1 MSRLPRLGAA
11 ALAVAL
17 CVVPLFLA
25 RADEAAVPP
34 PYKSIRALRRLQEQV
49 AHGSTAAHAAQP
61 ALLVSMATNF
71 LDADPMVWRDARNA
85 RAAIIYLFSGGK
97 PAVVRTILSRSTTPR
112 EIDRLL
118 KGALAYAEGQ
128 DQIARD
134 LLEPIDPRTV
144 PAVVGGPLALVEA
157 TLFAG
162 SDPKK
167 AARFLD
173 IARLLVPGSLVE
185 EAALR
190 RQITLETGPAT
201 LSKFVALSRQYLHR
215 FQSSIYAQNFKQH
228 LAAAAVRIGA
238 QGDVAL
244 IGRLDPI
251 MEELPKEEQR
261 ALFLGIARAA
271 ITQGHTEAA
280 RYSAERAATIA
291 TDSAR
296 DSVRAQLYLDAAAI
310 VSDDVVKGIAA
321 LEAADGAR
329 LSPED
334 ADLRDAA
341 LAVAHAV
348 QAPVAVPTDGA
359 TAPLPVGDQDAA
371 LLVDQARR
379 SLNDGTQLLQNAH

>member
-1 MSRLPRLGAA
+1 MSRLPRLGAM
-11 ALAVAL
+11 ALAMAL
-17 CVVPLFLA
+17 SVVPVCLA
-25 RADEAAVPP
+25 RADEAAAPA

-49 AHGSTAAHAAQP
+49 AHGSTAAHTAQP
-61 ALLVSMATNF
+61 TLLASMATNF

-97 PAVVRTILSRSTTPR
+97 PAVVRTILSRSTMPR
-112 EIDRLL
+112 EVDRLL

-134 LLEPIDPRTV
+134 LLEPIDPRAV

-190 RQITLETGPAT
+190 RQITLETGPAA

-341 LAVAHAV
+341 LAVARAV

>member
-1 MSRLPRLGAA
+1 MSPFARLGAV
-11 ALAVAL
+11 ALATAL
-17 CVVPLFLA
+17 CLPSLSHA
-25 RADEAAVPP
+25 RADDTMAPP
-34 PYKSIRALRRLQEQV
+34 PYKSIRALRRLQEKV
-49 AHGSTAAHAAQP
+49 AHGSAAAHTAQP
-61 ALLVSMATNF
+61 ALLASMAAEY

-97 PAVVRTILSRSTTPR
+97 PAVVRTILSRSTMPR

-134 LLEPIDPRTV
+134 LLEPIDPRSV

-167 AARFLD
+167 AAHFLD
-173 IARLLVPGSLVE
+173 TARLLVPGSLVE

-190 RQITLETGPAT
+190 RQITLETDPAA

-251 MEELPKEEQR
+251 MEELPHEEQR

-271 ITQGHTEAA
+271 ITQGHMEAA
-280 RYSAERAATIA
+280 RYAAERAATIA

-296 DSVRAQLYLDAAAI
+296 DSARAQLYLDAAAI

-341 LAVAHAV
+341 LAVARAV
-348 QAPVAVPTDGA
+348 QAPVADPADGV
-359 TAPLPVGDQDAA
+359 TAPLPAGEQNADM
-371 LLVDQARR
+371 LVDQARK
-379 SLNDGTQLLQNAH
+379 SLHDGTQLLQKIR

>member
-1 MSRLPRLGAA
+1 MPFSLT
-11 ALAVAL
+11 
-17 CVVPLFLA
+17 
-25 RADEAAVPP
+25 RADEATAPP
-34 PYKSIRALRRLQEQV
+34 PYKSIRVLRRLQEQV
-49 AHGSTAAHAAQP
+49 AHGSTAAHTAQP
-61 ALLVSMATNF
+61 ALLASMASSY

-97 PAVVRTILSRSTTPR
+97 PAVVRTILSRSTMPR

-134 LLEPIDPRTV
+134 LLEPIDPRSV
-144 PAVVGGPLALVEA
+144 PAVVGGPLALVDA

-162 SDPKK
+162 SDRKK

-173 IARLLVPGSLVE
+173 IARLLVPGTLVE

-190 RQITLETGPAT
+190 RQITLETDPAA
-201 LSKFVALSRQYLHR
+201 LAKFVALSRQYLHR

-244 IGRLDPI
+244 IGRLDPV
-251 MEELPKEEQR
+251 MEELPTEEQR

-310 VSDDVVKGIAA
+310 VSSDVVKGIAA
-321 LEAADGAR
+321 LEAADGAV

-341 LAVAHAV
+341 LAVARAV

-359 TAPLPVGDQDAA
+359 TAPLPPGDQDAA
-371 LLVDQARR
+371 MLVDQARR
-379 SLNDGTQLLQNAH
+379 SLNDGTQLLQKAH

>member
-1 MSRLPRLGAA
+1 MSCLPRLGAM
-11 ALAVAL
+11 ALAMAL
-17 CVVPLFLA
+17 SVVPVCLA
-25 RADEAAVPP
+25 RADEPAAPA

-49 AHGSTAAHAAQP
+49 AHGSTAAHTAQP
-61 ALLVSMATNF
+61 TLLASMATNF

-97 PAVVRTILSRSTTPR
+97 PAVVRTILSRSTMPR
-112 EIDRLL
+112 EVDRLL

-134 LLEPIDPRTV
+134 LLEPIDPRAV

-190 RQITLETGPAT
+190 RQITLETGPAA

-341 LAVAHAV
+341 LAVARAV

>member
-1 MSRLPRLGAA
+1 MNHPLRLTGA

-17 CVVPLFLA
+17 CVMPFSLT
-25 RADEAAVPP
+25 RADEVAGPQ
-34 PYKSIRALRRLQEQV
+34 PYKSIRALRRLQERV
-49 AHGSTAAHAAQP
+49 AHGSTAAHTGQV
-61 ALLVSMATNF
+61 ALLTSMATDY

-85 RAAIIYLFSGGK
+85 RAATIYLFSGGK
-97 PAVVRTILSRSTTPR
+97 PAVVRTILSRSTMPR
-112 EIDRLL
+112 ESDRLL

-134 LLEPIDPRTV
+134 LLEPIDPRSV

-167 AARFLD
+167 AAHFLD
-173 IARLLVPGSLVE
+173 TARLLVPGSLVE

-190 RQITLETGPAT
+190 RQITLETDPAT

-238 QGDVAL
+238 RGDVAL

-271 ITQGHTEAA
+271 ITQGHMDAA
-280 RYSAERAATIA
+280 RYAAERAATIA

-296 DSVRAQLYLDAAAI
+296 DSARAQLYLDAAAI

-334 ADLRDAA
+334 ADLRDGA

-348 QAPVAVPTDGA
+348 QAPVSDPTDGV
-359 TAPLPVGDQDAA
+359 TASLPVGDQDAA
-371 LLVDQARR
+371 QLVDQARR
-379 SLNDGTQLLQNAH
+379 SLNDGTQLLQKAP